1 MKAAV
6 LLASLIVAGAGTT
19 ALVACTT
26 TNPGGDGNASADPSS
41 HRFKCFDPAM
51 VRNFESVDD
60 HTMVITTNWND
71 AFKLTL
77 GPACIDLDTS
87 AMVGIKSRTGFG
99 DVCGPFDADI
109 IYSDLG
115 RERPQTCSITAVEH
129 LTGDAAAPYVG
140 KAKARQ

>member
-26 TNPGGDGNASADPSS
+26 TNPGGTSNAAADPNS

-60 HTMVITTNWND
+60 HTMVITTDWND

-77 GPACIDLDTS
+77 GPACIGLDTS
-87 AMVGIKSRTGFG
+87 TMIGIRSRSGVG

-109 IYSDLG
+109 IYSDIG
-115 RERPQTCSITAVEH
+115 ERPRQSCSITAVEH

-140 KAKARQ
+140 TRKKQ